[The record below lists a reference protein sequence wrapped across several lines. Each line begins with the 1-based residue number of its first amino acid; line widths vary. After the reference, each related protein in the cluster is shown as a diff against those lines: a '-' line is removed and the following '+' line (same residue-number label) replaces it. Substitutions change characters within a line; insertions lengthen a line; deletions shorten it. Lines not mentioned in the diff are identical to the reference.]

1 MGIYTCKT
9 SLKIRESGKN
19 RLIIRPDIFIYALS
33 TTFLNI
39 YRKLILSEYQL
50 TRSRL
55 SRFKQEIQHLYHR
68 YQLSLENRFI
78 NKILEYK
85 IYIYTVSFRDQEM
98 QLNYSRTIAKNM
110 NFYLD
115 NSNHKSKEKI
125 SWPSENKCCQNI
137 HRFLRKC

>member
-85 IYIYTVSFRDQEM
+85 IHIYTVSFRDQEM